1 LNRPAQIAQQR
12 NIRVRSRED
21 LGTGAPMSIPLST
34 RVIVPD
40 GVLLQEIAGESV
52 ILNLHTERMWAVL
65 TTSMSIQEALEVLIE
80 EYEVDRVTLMRDVL
94 AFVQDLLANGLLQVA
109 SE

>member
-1 LNRPAQIAQQR
+1 
-12 NIRVRSRED
+12 
-21 LGTGAPMSIPLST
+21 MSIPLST

-52 ILNLHTERMWAVL
+52 ILNIHTERYYGLDSTGTRMWAVL